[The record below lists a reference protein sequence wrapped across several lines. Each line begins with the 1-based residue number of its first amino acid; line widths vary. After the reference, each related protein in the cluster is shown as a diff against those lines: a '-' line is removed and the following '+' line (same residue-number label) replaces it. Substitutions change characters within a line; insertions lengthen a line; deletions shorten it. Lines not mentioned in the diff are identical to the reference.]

1 MCQTTNLLTFT
12 SVDRNITSVATDP
25 NVNETIGAEI
35 KRVRDSLGMTL
46 EQFGERTGI
55 PWQTIAGYESG
66 RAMPPADRLLRIL
79 HTTRKAEK
87 PFRADLIANR
97 VVRAAA

>member
-1 MCQTTNLLTFT
+1 MASDL
-12 SVDRNITSVATDP
+12 NIT
-25 NVNETIGAEI
+25 ETIGAEI
-35 KRVRDSLGMTL
+35 KRVRESLGLTL

-66 RAMPPADRLLRIL
+66 RAMPPADRLLRI
-79 HTTRKAEK
+79 HHMTRRADR
-87 PFRADLIANR
+87 PFRVSLIANR